1 MAELRGIEGGRE
13 AEPTAGVVAAV
24 EELAAGRLVVLVD
37 ERGDSAY
44 LIASGALATTAAMV
58 TMASY
63 GHGVL
68 KVAMPPERLAELGVA
83 AIGGCDGDG
92 YHVPVDLIG
101 HDRPGNHAGRAATV
115 RALADPATAPS
126 GLGSP
131 GHVFPVCADAQGT
144 LVRAGVAEAAADLAR
159 IASRMPVAAYSGA
172 VDEGGAPADR
182 AAAGRLARTLGL
194 NLVSVGEVAAYR
206 ERVEPAV
213 ERLVVADLPTRDGPL
228 TAVAF
233 RSLRSGREYTAFVRG
248 EPERRGVRVHVHFSC
263 QPSDVFG
270 GLACGCGATLR
281 GALDEIAGAGHGV
294 IVHVEHPEP
303 FRHVGGAGGDGPTP
317 AVEVDVAHLL
327 RQLDVWEPRVSC
339 NEPLDLARLGA
350 SGTRGLGRELAPAGA
365 DLAAQQLAGRRAG

>member
-1 MAELRGIEGGRE
+1 MTELRGIQGGIE
-13 AEPTAGVVAAV
+13 ADPAAGVVAAI

-37 ERGDSAY
+37 ERADSAY
-44 LIASGALATTAAMV
+44 LLASGTIATTNAMV
-58 TMASY
+58 TMATY
-63 GHGVL
+63 GRGVL
-68 KVAMPPERLAELGVA
+68 KVAMPPARLAELGVA

-115 RALADPATAPS
+115 RALADPATMAS
-126 GLGSP
+126 TLGSP

-144 LVRAGVAEAAADLAR
+144 LARVGVPEAAADLAR
-159 IASRMPVAAYSGA
+159 IASRVAVAAYSGA

-194 NLVSVGEVAAYR
+194 NIVSVEEVAAYR

-213 ERLVVADLPTRDGPL
+213 ERLVVADLPTREGPL

-233 RSLRSGREYTAFVRG
+233 RSLRCEREYTAFVRG
-248 EPERRGVRVHVHFSC
+248 EPERRGVRVHIHFGC

-270 GLACGCGATLR
+270 GTACGCGDALR
-281 GALDEIAGAGHGV
+281 GALDEIAAAGHGV
-294 IVHVEHPEP
+294 VIHTEHPHP
-303 FRHVGGAGGDGPTP
+303 FRHIGDGGGPTP
-317 AVEVDVAHLL
+317 SVEVDVAHLL
-327 RQLDVWEPRVSC
+327 RQLDVREPRVSC
-339 NEPLDLARLGA
+339 NEPLDLERLGA
-350 SGTRGLGRELAPAGA
+350 SGMRGLGRELAPAHA